1 MSNSIYRYQVY
12 RMTTQIRGYL
22 ISTIY
27 DTVLQQES
35 ANDNQNNAMTLMSTD
50 VEQICLT
57 LKNLH
62 EIWATFLE
70 LCIATYLLER
80 QMKVAC
86 IVPLIIVL
94 GTFHPWLSSSHSC
107 SCCGL
112 DSNYTIIFSIVGCQL
127 CSIGTYDSY
136 SKIMDSGYRST
147 FGFHE

>member
-1 MSNSIYRYQVY
+1 
-12 RMTTQIRGYL
+12 MTTQIRGYL

-94 GTFHPWLSSSHSC
+94 GTFHP
-107 SCCGL
+107 
-112 DSNYTIIFSIVGCQL
+112 
-127 CSIGTYDSY
+127 
-136 SKIMDSGYRST
+136 
-147 FGFHE
+147 